1 MLSEILQCLLNYI
14 ARNMSNSKLQVTLL
28 ADEWKSSKGGLSTIN
43 RELAIHL
50 AKHPNVSVTL
60 FVPKCTEDDKIA
72 GGNCNVRIVK
82 AQERPGFDDPVDW
95 LSFPPND
102 LSIDIIIGHGVK
114 LGKHAQIIR
123 ESHQCKWVQVV
134 HTAPEQLSMLKTYSD
149 CDNAISK
156 GNRKQWNEFRLCK
169 IADLVVAVGPRLQ
182 EFYSR
187 YLRRFKKDVFNLT
200 PGIFSKL
207 SSSELSIPVEGEMFN
222 ILLFGRGDSED
233 FVLKGFDIAAKAVA
247 QLNDTSYQL
256 VFVGAP
262 SGNEKEV
269 AEKLLEGGL
278 RRKQLIVKEFL
289 EDWEDLATEL
299 SAADLA
305 IIPSRSEGF
314 GLTALEALSVGLPF
328 LVTQTSGFGKAL
340 QDALPQSTPWV
351 VDSEESDKW
360 TEAIKSVRKKGR
372 KAAVAECQ
380 TLRESYGKKYIWES
394 QCNALVEK
402 MISLVSGKQV
412 LVYLLLIVRSCHSNS
427 ILKFGCKTIFI
438 LKDFHCAA

>member
-1 MLSEILQCLLNYI
+1 
-14 ARNMSNSKLQVTLL
+14 MSNSKLHVTLL

-43 RELAIHL
+43 RELAIQL
-50 AKHPNVSVTL
+50 AKLPNVSVTF
-60 FVPKCTEDDKIA
+60 FVPKCTEDDKNA
-72 GGNCNVRIVK
+72 SSSCNVRIVK
-82 AQERPGFDDPVDW
+82 ARERYGFDPVDW

-102 LSIDIIIGHGVK
+102 LPIDIIIGHGVK

-123 ESHQCKWVQVV
+123 ESHRCKWVQVV

-149 CDNAISK
+149 CENAISR
-156 GNRKQWNEFRLCK
+156 GDRKQWNEIQLCK
-169 IADLVVAVGPRLQ
+169 IADLVVAVGPRLW

-187 YLRRFKKDVFNLT
+187 YLRRFKIDVFNLT
-200 PGIFSKL
+200 PGIFSEL
-207 SSSELSIPVEGEMFN
+207 SSLELSIPVEGEMFN

-233 FVLKGFDIAAKAVA
+233 FALKGFDIAAKAVA

-256 VFVGAP
+256 VFVGATR
-262 SGNEKEV
+262 GNEKEL
-269 AEKLLEGGL
+269 ADKLLEGGL
-278 RRKQLIVKEFL
+278 RRKQLIVKEYL
-289 EDWEDLATEL
+289 EDWEDLATVL

-340 QDALPQSTPWV
+340 QGALPQSTPWI

-360 TEAIKSVRKKGR
+360 AEAIKSVRKKGR
-372 KAAVAECQ
+372 KAAIAECQ
-380 TLRESYGKKYIWES
+380 TLRESYGKKYTWES

-402 MISLVSGKQV
+402 MVSLVSGEYV
-412 LVYLLLIVRSCHSNS
+412 LVYLL
-427 ILKFGCKTIFI
+427 
-438 LKDFHCAA
+438 